1 MACAAYEGSSTLSY
15 TVSLANQK
23 HVPPPGTRP
32 LPGPVPAGVLFGL
45 PMPVQPMK
53 AIAAVAIA
61 SDPAIGVP
69 VIMAGGLLMSLA
81 LLLLSVTGGYTRP
94 NAQAVPFR

>member
-1 MACAAYEGSSTLSY
+1 
-15 TVSLANQK
+15 
-23 HVPPPGTRP
+23 
-32 LPGPVPAGVLFGL
+32 
-45 PMPVQPMK
+45 MPVQPMK